1 MTDKL
6 LSEAENA
13 YVAFKD
19 YQYALNDP
27 QWEHPRVALWN
38 LEDAIRKLGDAID
51 DAIADAILNKQD
63 VPDNTSAYLSKA
75 GFLSEMKERSK

>member
-19 YQYALNDP
+19 YRYALEDP
-27 QWEHPRVALWN
+27 QWEHPGVAFWK
-38 LEDAIRKLGDAID
+38 LEEAMSKLGDAID
-51 DAIADAILNKQD
+51 DVTADAN
-63 VPDNTSAYLSKA
+63 AEGASK
-75 GFLSEMKERSK
+75 

>member
-27 QWEHPRVALWN
+27 QWEHPGVALWK
-38 LEDAIRKLGDAID
+38 LEEAMSKLGDAID
-51 DAIADAILNKQD
+51 DVTADAN
-63 VPDNTSAYLSKA
+63 AEGA
-75 GFLSEMKERSK
+75 

>member
-6 LSEAENA
+6 MGQAENA

-27 QWEHPRVALWN
+27 QWEHPGVALWK
-38 LEDAIRKLGDAID
+38 LEEAMRKLGDAID
-51 DAIADAILNKQD
+51 DVTADAN
-63 VPDNTSAYLSKA
+63 AEGA
-75 GFLSEMKERSK
+75 

>member
-6 LSEAENA
+6 MGQAENA

-27 QWEHPRVALWN
+27 QWEHPGVAFWK
-38 LEDAIRKLGDAID
+38 LEEAMSKLGDAID
-51 DAIADAILNKQD
+51 DATADAML
-63 VPDNTSAYLSKA
+63 
-75 GFLSEMKERSK
+75 KERSK